1 MFGSSKQTAQ
11 NITPKT
17 LNLFAE
23 GTHIK
28 GDIKTTNDIRIDGII
43 EGTVTSDSKVV
54 IGPSGK
60 VKGDIICQNADISG
74 SVVGTIEIGELL
86 FLKSTANVEGDIT
99 TEKLVI
105 EAGAKFNGLC
115 TMGQKHM
122 NPHQNRSE
130 KKRSFNESFKKYS
143 QYSTLGF
150 QMLFV
155 ILVGVLAG
163 KQLDKYFSN
172 EKSWFTVF
180 FSLFSVVASLV
191 WIIVKLIKSEN
202 NK

>member
-115 TMGQKHM
+115 TMGQKWQTHE
-122 NPHQNRSE
+122 PASKPIRKE
-130 KKRSFNESFKKYS
+130 E
-143 QYSTLGF
+143 
-150 QMLFV
+150 
-155 ILVGVLAG
+155 
-163 KQLDKYFSN
+163 
-172 EKSWFTVF
+172 
-180 FSLFSVVASLV
+180 VV
-191 WIIVKLIKSEN
+191 
-202 NK
+202 